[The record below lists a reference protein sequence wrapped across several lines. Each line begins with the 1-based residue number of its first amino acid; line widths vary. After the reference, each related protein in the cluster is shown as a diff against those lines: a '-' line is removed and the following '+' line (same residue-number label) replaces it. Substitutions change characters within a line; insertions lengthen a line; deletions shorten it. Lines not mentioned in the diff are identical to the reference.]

1 MSVTNVTCKIG
12 DKEIKFETGK
22 LALQAPGAV
31 VVTSGDTN
39 VLVTTVANE
48 TVREGIDFFPL
59 TVDVE
64 ERMYSA
70 GKIPGGFFRREGR
83 QTEKA
88 ILACR
93 LIDRPLRP
101 SFKEGFR
108 CETQIIATVLSV
120 DNENEYDVLALNAAS
135 LGLQL
140 AGVPLDS
147 PIGAVRMSLINDN
160 WVPQASNTE
169 LEDSVFD
176 MVIAGNLNEK
186 GEVDIVMVEAGASD
200 NAFEKIDAGSKAPSE
215 ELVADGI
222 DSSKQFISELIAA
235 QAELVSKNDVPVTD
249 WPLVEDFSK
258 ELKSDIED
266 SYKSEVENITSITD
280 RKERSNK
287 QSELE
292 EQVVEKY
299 INEEED
305 NTKAIK
311 LAFKSLVKNVVR
323 DRVISGGE
331 RLDGRS
337 PTDIREISAEIGLL
351 PTVHGSSLF
360 LRGETQVL
368 NVTTLG
374 MGRLEQML
382 DTIDTVTSKRYM
394 HHYNF
399 PPYST
404 GEAYMMRGPKR
415 REIGHGAL
423 AEKALVPV
431 IPTKI
436 DFPYTIR
443 VVSEAISSNGSTSQ
457 ASVCASSLSLMA
469 AGVPIR
475 EHVAGIAMGLIS
487 KDENYVTLTDILGA
501 EDALG
506 DMDFK
511 VAGTRNVITALQLDM
526 KIEGLPSDVLRKAL
540 NQAMDARH
548 HILDIMEDT
557 ISTPAESLSGN
568 APRLE
573 TVELPKDKIGE
584 VIGPK
589 GKNIRKIEEETG
601 VSVEIDDDGILTL
614 GSTEEDSLAAA
625 KEMVMLI
632 IDPPE
637 VEVDT
642 DYDGEVVSVATYG
655 AFINILPGRDGL
667 LHISK
672 FHSEK
677 RVKNP
682 ENVLNIGDKIKVHV
696 DSIENGKVSL
706 SLLEDL
712 DIPEESI
719 DTGGGNRG
727 NRDSRPRR
735 NDRSGRGNSGRGN
748 SGRGNS
754 DRGNRSSRQSD
765 DSSKRKRVS
774 FEDEFEKGI

>member
-1 MSVTNVTCKIG
+1 MSIDNVKVSIG
-12 DKEIKFETGK
+12 NAEIGFETGK
-22 LALQAPGAV
+22 LALQAPGSV
-31 VVTSGDTN
+31 VVTSGETT
-39 VLVTTVANE
+39 VLVTTVANK
-48 TVREGIDFFPL
+48 TVRDGIDFFPL

-101 SFKEGFR
+101 SFKDGFR

-120 DNENEYDVLALNAAS
+120 DNENEYDILALNAAS

-140 AGVPLDS
+140 AGVPLES
-147 PIGAVRMSLINDN
+147 AVGAVRMSLINDN
-160 WVPQASNTE
+160 WVVQATNTE
-169 LEDSVFD
+169 LEESVFD
-176 MVIAGNLNEK
+176 MVVAGSLNSK
-186 GEVDIVMVEAGASD
+186 GEIDIVMVEAGATD
-200 NAFEKIDAGSKAPSE
+200 NAFGKIDEGSAAPSE
-215 ELVADGI
+215 NIVADGI
-222 DSSKQFISELIAA
+222 DMSKEFIAKLIEA
-235 QAELVSKNDVPVTD
+235 QKELVAKRDVPEVD
-249 WPLVEDFSK
+249 WPIVEDFTE
-258 ELKSDIED
+258 ELKSQISEAFGSEIE
-266 SYKSEVENITSITD
+266 TAMALTD
-280 RKERSNK
+280 RAERSVK

-292 EQVVEKY
+292 DQAIVKFLDDQD
-299 INEEED
+299 D

-311 LAFKSLVKNVVR
+311 LAFKSIVKNTVR
-323 DRVISGGE
+323 DRVLNGGA
-331 RLDGRS
+331 RLDGRT
-337 PTDIREISAEIGLL
+337 PTDIRNISAEINLL

-374 MGRLEQML
+374 MSRLEQML

-404 GEAYMMRGPKR
+404 GEAYPMRGPKR

-431 IPTKI
+431 VPPKI

-487 KDENYVTLTDILGA
+487 KDDTYVTLTDILGA

-526 KIEGLPSDVLRKAL
+526 KIEGLPADVLRKAL

-557 ISTPAESLSGN
+557 ISEPAESLSGN

-573 TVELPKDKIGE
+573 TIELPKDKIGE

-601 VSVEIDDDGILTL
+601 CSVEIDDDGILTL
-614 GSTEEDSLAAA
+614 GSTEEEAIAAG

-637 VEVDT
+637 AEVGAE
-642 DYDGEVVSVATYG
+642 YEGEVVSVATYG
-655 AFINILPGRDGL
+655 AFVNILPGRDGL
-667 LHISK
+667 LHVSK
-672 FHSEK
+672 FHSSK
-677 RVKNP
+677 RVNNT
-682 ENVLNIGDKIKVHV
+682 EAVVSVGDKIKVKV

-706 SLLEDL
+706 SPVEDL
-712 DIPEESI
+712 EIPEEAE
-719 DTGGGNRG
+719 GGESKNSRDRKPSRSRNSNR
-727 NRDSRPRR
+727 NSRDKKPN
-735 NDRSGRGNSGRGN
+735 NDRK
-748 SGRGNS
+748 
-754 DRGNRSSRQSD
+754 SSN
-765 DSSKRKRVS
+765 RKRVS
-774 FEDEFEKGI
+774 FEDDFEKGL

>member
-12 DKEIKFETGK
+12 EKEIKFETGK

-31 VVTSGDTN
+31 VVTSGETN

-101 SFKEGFR
+101 SFNDGFR

-160 WVPQASNTE
+160 WVVQASNSE
-169 LEDSVFD
+169 MEESVFD
-176 MVIAGNLNEK
+176 MVVAGNLNENND
-186 GEVDIVMVEAGASD
+186 VDIVMVEAGATET
-200 NAFEKIDAGSKAPSE
+200 AFDKIESGSTTPTE
-215 ELVADGI
+215 DIVADGI
-222 DSSKQFISELIAA
+222 DKSKEYISELIKA
-235 QAELVSKNDVPVTD
+235 QAELVSQNEIPDVD
-249 WPLVEDFSK
+249 WPLIEDYTP
-258 ELKSDIED
+258 ELLSELEESFKSDIET
-266 SYKSEVENITSITD
+266 ITSITD
-280 RKERSNK
+280 RKERSTK

-292 EQVVEKY
+292 ESAVEKY
-299 INEEED
+299 LNEDED
-305 NTKAIK
+305 NSKAIK
-311 LAFKSLVKNVVR
+311 LAFKSIVKNVVR
-323 DRVISGGE
+323 DRVISGGA
-331 RLDGRS
+331 RLDGRT
-337 PTDIREISAEIGLL
+337 PTDIRNISAEIDLL

-431 IPTKI
+431 VPQKV

-487 KDENYVTLTDILGA
+487 KDDTYVTLTDILGA

-526 KIEGLPSDVLRKAL
+526 KIEGLPADVLRKAL

-557 ISTPAESLSGN
+557 ISEPAESLSGN

-573 TVELPKDKIGE
+573 TIELPKDKIGE

-589 GKNIRKIEEETG
+589 GKNIKKIEEETG
-601 VSVEIDDDGILTL
+601 CSVEIDDDGILTL
-614 GSTEEDSLAAA
+614 GSTEEDAIAAG

-637 VEVDT
+637 AEVGVE
-642 DYDGEVVSVATYG
+642 YDGEVVSVANYG

-667 LHISK
+667 LHVSK
-672 FHSEK
+672 FHSSK
-677 RVKNP
+677 RVNNT
-682 ENVLNIGDKIKVHV
+682 EAVVSVGDKIRVNV

-706 SLLEDL
+706 SPVEDL
-712 DIPEESI
+712 EIPEEAE
-719 DTGGGNRG
+719 GGQSNNSRDRKPSRSRNGNRNG
-727 NRDSRPRR
+727 KDK
-735 NDRSGRGNSGRGN
+735 
-748 SGRGNS
+748 NS
-754 DRGNRSSRQSD
+754 DNRGKSSN
-765 DSSKRKRVS
+765 RKRVS
-774 FEDEFEKGI
+774 FEDDFEKGL

>member
-64 ERMYSA
+64 ERMYAA

-176 MVIAGNLNEK
+176 MVIAGNLNDK

-235 QAELVSKNDVPVTD
+235 QAELVSKNEVPVID

-305 NTKAIK
+305 NTKEIK

-323 DRVISGGE
+323 DRVISGGA
-331 RLDGRS
+331 RLDGRT

-351 PTVHGSSLF
+351 PTVHGSSMF

-431 IPTKI
+431 IPNKI

-540 NQAMDARH
+540 TQAMDARH

-557 ISTPAESLSGN
+557 ISEPAESLSGN

-727 NRDSRPRR
+727 NRDSRPKR
-735 NDRSGRGNSGRGN
+735 NDRSGRGNSGK
-748 SGRGNS
+748 
-754 DRGNRSSRQSD
+754 GNRSSRQSN

>member
-1 MSVTNVTCKIG
+1 MSIDNVKVNIG
-12 DKEIKFETGK
+12 NAEIGFETGK
-22 LALQAPGAV
+22 LALQAPGSV
-31 VVTSGDTN
+31 VVTSGDTT
-39 VLVTTVANE
+39 VLVTTVANKS
-48 TVREGIDFFPL
+48 VRDGIDFFPL

-101 SFKEGFR
+101 SFKDGFR

-120 DNENEYDVLALNAAS
+120 DNENEYDILALNAAS

-140 AGVPLDS
+140 AGVPLES
-147 PIGAVRMSLINDN
+147 AVGAVRMSLINDN
-160 WVPQASNTE
+160 WVVQATNTE
-169 LEDSVFD
+169 LEESVFD
-176 MVIAGNLNEK
+176 MVVAGSLNPK
-186 GEVDIVMVEAGASD
+186 GEIDIVMVEAGATD
-200 NAFEKIDAGSKAPSE
+200 NAFNKIDEGSAAPSE
-215 ELVADGI
+215 NIVADGI
-222 DSSKQFISELIAA
+222 DMSKEFISKLIEA
-235 QAELVSKNDVPVTD
+235 QKELVAKRDVPEVD
-249 WPLVEDFSK
+249 WPIIEDYSE
-258 ELKSDIED
+258 ELKSQISEVFGSDIE
-266 SYKSEVENITSITD
+266 TAMAITD
-280 RKERSNK
+280 RSERSEK
-287 QSELE
+287 QSALE
-292 EQVVEKY
+292 EQAVEKFLD
-299 INEEED
+299 EEDD

-311 LAFKSLVKNVVR
+311 LAFKSIVKNTVR
-323 DRVISGGE
+323 DRVLSGGA
-331 RLDGRS
+331 RLDGRT
-337 PTDIREISAEIGLL
+337 PTDIRNISAEINLL

-374 MGRLEQML
+374 MSRLEQML

-404 GEAYMMRGPKR
+404 GEAYPMRGPKR

-431 IPTKI
+431 IPPKV

-487 KDENYVTLTDILGA
+487 KDDTYVTLTDILGA

-526 KIEGLPSDVLRKAL
+526 KIEGLPADVLRKAL

-557 ISTPAESLSGN
+557 IAEPAESLSGN

-573 TVELPKDKIGE
+573 TIELPKDKIGE

-589 GKNIRKIEEETG
+589 GKNIKKIEEETG
-601 VSVEIDDDGILTL
+601 CSVEIDDDGILTL
-614 GSTEEDSLAAA
+614 GSTEEEAIAAG

-637 VEVDT
+637 AEVGAE
-642 DYDGEVVSVATYG
+642 YDGEVVSVATYG

-667 LHISK
+667 LHVSR
-672 FHSEK
+672 FHSSK
-677 RVKNP
+677 RVNNT
-682 ENVLNIGDKIKVHV
+682 EAVVSVGDKIKVTV

-706 SLLEDL
+706 SPVEDL
-712 DIPEESI
+712 EIPEEAE
-719 DTGGGNRG
+719 GGDSKISRDRKPSRSRNGNRNG
-727 NRDSRPRR
+727 RDKK
-735 NDRSGRGNSGRGN
+735 
-748 SGRGNS
+748 S
-754 DRGNRSSRQSD
+754 DNGGKSSN
-765 DSSKRKRVS
+765 RKRVS
-774 FEDEFEKGI
+774 FEDEFEKGL

>member
-48 TVREGIDFFPL
+48 SVREGIDFFPL

-64 ERMYSA
+64 ERMYAA

-101 SFKEGFR
+101 SFNDGFR

-160 WVPQASNTE
+160 WVAQATNTE
-169 LEDSVFD
+169 MEDSVFE

-186 GEVDIVMVEAGASD
+186 GDVDIVMVEAGASN
-200 NAFEKIDAGSKAPSE
+200 NAFEKIDAGSKPPSE
-215 ELVADGI
+215 DLVADGI
-222 DSSKQFISELIAA
+222 DASKEYISELIKA
-235 QAELVSKNDVPVTD
+235 QADLVSQNDVPSID
-249 WPLVEDFSK
+249 WPVVEDFSQ
-258 ELKSDIED
+258 ELKSDIEE
-266 SYKSEVENITSITD
+266 SFKSKVETITSIID

-292 EQVVEKY
+292 EKVIDKY
-299 INEEED
+299 LNDEED
-305 NTKAIK
+305 NSKAIK
-311 LAFKSLVKNVVR
+311 LAFKSLVKSVVR
-323 DRVISGGE
+323 DRVISGGD

-337 PTDIREISAEIGLL
+337 PTDIRNISAEIGLL

-431 IPTKI
+431 IPSKI

-557 ISTPAESLSGN
+557 ISSPAETLSGN

-706 SLLEDL
+706 SLLENL
-712 DIPEESI
+712 EIPEESI

-748 SGRGNS
+748 S
-754 DRGNRSSRQSD
+754 DRGNRNSRSNSE
-765 DSSKRKRVS
+765 SSKRKRVS

>member
-1 MSVTNVTCKIG
+1 MTVNNVKVTIG
-12 DKEIKFETGK
+12 NSEITFETGK
-22 LALQAPGAV
+22 LALQAPGSV
-31 VVTSGDTN
+31 VVTSGETN
-39 VLVTTVANE
+39 VLVTSVANKS
-48 TVREGIDFFPL
+48 VREGIDFFPL

-64 ERMYSA
+64 ERMYAA

-88 ILACR
+88 ILASR

-101 SFKEGFR
+101 SFKDGFR

-120 DNENEYDVLALNAAS
+120 DNENEYDILALNAAS

-140 AGVPLDS
+140 AGVPLES
-147 PIGAVRMSLINDN
+147 PVGAVRMSLINDE
-160 WVPQASNTE
+160 WVAQATNTE
-169 LEDSVFD
+169 LEESIFD
-176 MVIAGNLNEK
+176 MVVAGSLNSSDEI
-186 GEVDIVMVEAGASD
+186 DIVMVEAGATENS
-200 NAFEKIDAGSKAPSE
+200 FSKIDEGSLAPSE
-215 ELVADGI
+215 NVVADGI
-222 DSSKQFISELIAA
+222 DLSKDYIMQLIKA
-235 QAELVSKNDVPVTD
+235 QKELVSQREVPQIE
-249 WPLVEDFSK
+249 WPLVEDYPQ
-258 ELKSDIED
+258 ELLDSITQEFQTSVED
-266 SYKSEVENITSITD
+266 VVAITD
-280 RKERSNK
+280 RSDRSEAQK
-287 QSELE
+287 SLE
-292 EQVVEKY
+292 AEVVEKFLDS
-299 INEEED
+299 EED
-305 NTKAIK
+305 NTSAIK
-311 LAFKSLVKNVVR
+311 SAFKSLVKSTVR
-323 DRVISGGE
+323 GRVISGGP
-331 RLDGRS
+331 RLDGRT
-337 PTDIREISAEIGLL
+337 PTDIRNITAEINLL
-351 PTVHGSSLF
+351 PKVHGSAMF

-374 MGRLEQML
+374 MSRLEQML

-404 GEAYMMRGPKR
+404 GEAYPMRGPKR

-431 IPTKI
+431 VPPKV

-443 VVSEAISSNGSTSQ
+443 LVSEAISSNGSTSQ

-487 KDENYVTLTDILGA
+487 KDGEYVTLTDILGA

-557 ISTPAESLSGN
+557 ISEPAESLSGN

-573 TVELPKDKIGE
+573 TIELPKDKIGE

-589 GKNIRKIEEETG
+589 GKNIKKIEEETG
-601 VSVEIDDDGILTL
+601 CTVEIDDDGILTL
-614 GSTEEDSLAAA
+614 GSTEEDSIAVA

-637 VEVDT
+637 AKV
-642 DYDGEVVSVATYG
+642 GEEYEGEIVSVASYG
-655 AFINILPGRDGL
+655 AFVNILPGRDGL
-667 LHISK
+667 LHVSK
-672 FHSEK
+672 FHSSK
-677 RVKNP
+677 RVGDVEK
-682 ENVLNIGDKIKVHV
+682 VVSVGDKLVVKV
-696 DSIENGKVSL
+696 DSIEKGKVSL
-706 SLLEDL
+706 SPKEDL
-712 DIPEESI
+712 EIPEDAVS
-719 DTGGGNRG
+719 DGKS
-727 NRDSRPRR
+727 DSK
-735 NDRSGRGNSGRGN
+735 RGNS
-748 SGRGNS
+748 SS
-754 DRGNRSSRQSD
+754 DRGRNNRRNGSKPSGNGKQ
-765 DSSKRKRVS
+765 KRKRVS
-774 FEDEFEKGI
+774 FEDEFEKGL

>member
-1 MSVTNVTCKIG
+1 MTVNNVKVTIG
-12 DKEIKFETGK
+12 NSEITFETGK
-22 LALQAPGAV
+22 LALQAPGSV
-31 VVTSGDTN
+31 VVTSGETN
-39 VLVTTVANE
+39 VLVTSVANKS
-48 TVREGIDFFPL
+48 VRDGIDFFPL

-64 ERMYSA
+64 ERMYAA

-88 ILACR
+88 ILASR

-101 SFKEGFR
+101 SFKDGFR

-120 DNENEYDVLALNAAS
+120 DNENEYDILALNAAS

-140 AGVPLDS
+140 AGVPLES
-147 PIGAVRMSLINDN
+147 PVGAVRMSLINDE
-160 WVPQASNTE
+160 WVAQATNTE
-169 LEDSVFD
+169 LEESVFD
-176 MVIAGNLNEK
+176 MVVAGSLNSSDQI
-186 GEVDIVMVEAGASD
+186 DIVMVEAGANENS
-200 NAFEKIDAGSKAPSE
+200 FSKIDEGSLAPSE
-215 ELVADGI
+215 NVVADGI
-222 DSSKQFISELIAA
+222 DLSKDYIMQLIKA
-235 QAELVSKNDVPVTD
+235 QKELVSQREVPQIE
-249 WPLVEDFSK
+249 WPFVEDYPQ
-258 ELKSDIED
+258 ELLDSITQEFQTSVED
-266 SYKSEVENITSITD
+266 VVAITD
-280 RKERSNK
+280 RSDRSEAQK
-287 QSELE
+287 SLE
-292 EQVVEKY
+292 AEVVEKFLDS
-299 INEEED
+299 EED
-305 NTKAIK
+305 NTSAIK
-311 LAFKSLVKNVVR
+311 SAFKSLVKSTVR
-323 DRVISGGE
+323 GRVISGGP
-331 RLDGRS
+331 RLDGRT
-337 PTDIREISAEIGLL
+337 PTDIRNITAEINLL
-351 PTVHGSSLF
+351 PKVHGSAMF

-374 MGRLEQML
+374 MSRLEQML

-404 GEAYMMRGPKR
+404 GEAYPMRGPKR

-431 IPTKI
+431 VPPKV

-443 VVSEAISSNGSTSQ
+443 LVSEAISSNGSTSQ

-487 KDENYVTLTDILGA
+487 KDGEYVTLTDILGA

-557 ISTPAESLSGN
+557 ISEPAESLSGN

-573 TVELPKDKIGE
+573 TIELPKDKIGE

-589 GKNIRKIEEETG
+589 GKNIKKIEEETG
-601 VSVEIDDDGILTL
+601 CTVEIDDDGILTL
-614 GSTEEDSLAAA
+614 GSTEEDSIAVA

-637 VEVDT
+637 AEV
-642 DYDGEVVSVATYG
+642 GEEYEGEIVSVASYG
-655 AFINILPGRDGL
+655 AFVNILPGRDGL
-667 LHISK
+667 LHVSK
-672 FHSEK
+672 FHSSK
-677 RVKNP
+677 RVGDVEK
-682 ENVLNIGDKIKVHV
+682 VVSVGDKLVVKV
-696 DSIENGKVSL
+696 DSIEKGKVSL
-706 SLLEDL
+706 SPKEDL
-712 DIPEESI
+712 EIPDDAVS
-719 DTGGGNRG
+719 DGKSDSKRG
-727 NRDSRPRR
+727 KPSNDRGRNNRR
-735 NDRSGRGNSGRGN
+735 NGSKPSGNGN
-748 SGRGNS
+748 
-754 DRGNRSSRQSD
+754 Q
-765 DSSKRKRVS
+765 KRKRVS
-774 FEDEFEKGI
+774 FEDEFEKGL

>member
-1 MSVTNVTCKIG
+1 MSIDNVKVDIG
-12 DKEIKFETGK
+12 KAEIGFETGK
-22 LALQAPGAV
+22 LALQAPGSV
-31 VVTSGDTN
+31 VVTSGDTT
-39 VLVTTVANE
+39 VLVTTVANKS
-48 TVREGIDFFPL
+48 VRDGIDFFPL

-101 SFKEGFR
+101 SFKDGFR

-120 DNENEYDVLALNAAS
+120 DNENEYDILALNAAS

-140 AGVPLDS
+140 AGVPLES
-147 PIGAVRMSLINDN
+147 AVGAVRMSLINDN
-160 WVPQASNTE
+160 WVVQATNSE

-176 MVIAGNLNEK
+176 MVVAGSLNPK
-186 GEVDIVMVEAGASD
+186 GEIDIVMVEAGATD
-200 NAFEKIDAGSKAPSE
+200 NAFAKIDEGSAAPSE
-215 ELVADGI
+215 NIVADGI
-222 DSSKQFISELIAA
+222 DMSKEFISKLIEA
-235 QAELVSKNDVPVTD
+235 QKELVAMRDVPEID
-249 WPLVEDFSK
+249 WPIIEDYSE
-258 ELKSDIED
+258 ELKSQISEAFGSDIEAAMA
-266 SYKSEVENITSITD
+266 ITD
-280 RKERSNK
+280 RAERSEK
-287 QSELE
+287 QSELQ
-292 EQVVEKY
+292 EQAVEKFLD
-299 INEEED
+299 EEDD

-311 LAFKSLVKNVVR
+311 LAFKSIVKNTVR
-323 DRVISGGE
+323 DRVLSGGA
-331 RLDGRS
+331 RLDGRT
-337 PTDIREISAEIGLL
+337 PTDIRNISAEINLL

-374 MGRLEQML
+374 MSRLEQML

-404 GEAYMMRGPKR
+404 GEAYPMRGPKR

-431 IPTKI
+431 VPPKV

-487 KDENYVTLTDILGA
+487 KDDTYVTLTDILGA

-526 KIEGLPSDVLRKAL
+526 KIEGLPADVLRKAL

-557 ISTPAESLSGN
+557 ISEPAESLSGN

-573 TVELPKDKIGE
+573 TIELPKDKIGE

-589 GKNIRKIEEETG
+589 GKNIKKIEEETG
-601 VSVEIDDDGILTL
+601 CSVEIDDDGILTL
-614 GSTEEDSLAAA
+614 GSTEEEAIAAG
-625 KEMVMLI
+625 KEMVMMI

-637 VEVDT
+637 AEVGAE
-642 DYDGEVVSVATYG
+642 YDGEIVSVATYG
-655 AFINILPGRDGL
+655 AFVNILPGRDGL
-667 LHISK
+667 LHVSK
-672 FHSEK
+672 FHSSK
-677 RVKNP
+677 RVNNT
-682 ENVLNIGDKIKVHV
+682 EAVVSVGDKVKVKV

-706 SLLEDL
+706 SPVEDL
-712 DIPEESI
+712 EVPDDAVGDGNNKSNDRRPPRNKSNNRN
-719 DTGGGNRG
+719 NRG
-727 NRDSRPRR
+727 ERKPKN
-735 NDRSGRGNSGRGN
+735 GGK
-748 SGRGNS
+748 
-754 DRGNRSSRQSD
+754 SSN
-765 DSSKRKRVS
+765 RKRVS
-774 FEDEFEKGI
+774 FEDEFEKGL

>member
-1 MSVTNVTCKIG
+1 MSIDNVKVDIG
-12 DKEIKFETGK
+12 KAEIGFETGK
-22 LALQAPGAV
+22 LALQAPGSV
-31 VVTSGDTN
+31 VVTSGDTT
-39 VLVTTVANE
+39 VLVTTVANKS
-48 TVREGIDFFPL
+48 VRDGIDFFPL

-101 SFKEGFR
+101 SFKDGFR

-120 DNENEYDVLALNAAS
+120 DNENEYDILALNAAS

-140 AGVPLDS
+140 AGVPLES
-147 PIGAVRMSLINDN
+147 AVGAVRMSLINDN
-160 WVPQASNTE
+160 WVVQATNSE

-176 MVIAGNLNEK
+176 MVVAGSLNPK
-186 GEVDIVMVEAGASD
+186 GEIDIVMVEAGATD
-200 NAFEKIDAGSKAPSE
+200 NAFAKIDEGSAAPSE
-215 ELVADGI
+215 NIVADGI
-222 DSSKQFISELIAA
+222 DMSKEFISKLIEA
-235 QAELVSKNDVPVTD
+235 QKELVAKRDVPEID
-249 WPLVEDFSK
+249 WPIIEDYSE
-258 ELKSDIED
+258 ELKSQISEAFGSDIE
-266 SYKSEVENITSITD
+266 SAMAITD
-280 RKERSNK
+280 RAERSEK
-287 QSELE
+287 QNELQ
-292 EQVVEKY
+292 EQAVEKFLD
-299 INEEED
+299 EEDD

-311 LAFKSLVKNVVR
+311 LAFKSIVKNTVR
-323 DRVISGGE
+323 DRVLSGGA
-331 RLDGRS
+331 RLDGRT
-337 PTDIREISAEIGLL
+337 PTDIRNISAEINLL

-374 MGRLEQML
+374 MSRLEQML

-404 GEAYMMRGPKR
+404 GEAYPMRGPKR

-431 IPTKI
+431 VPPKV

-487 KDENYVTLTDILGA
+487 KDDTYVTLTDILGA

-526 KIEGLPSDVLRKAL
+526 KIEGLPADVLRKAL

-557 ISTPAESLSGN
+557 IAEPAESLSGN

-573 TVELPKDKIGE
+573 TIELPKDKIGE

-589 GKNIRKIEEETG
+589 GKNIKKIEEETG
-601 VSVEIDDDGILTL
+601 CSVEIDDDGILTL
-614 GSTEEDSLAAA
+614 GSTEEEAIAAG
-625 KEMVMLI
+625 KEMVMMI

-637 VEVDT
+637 AEVGAE
-642 DYDGEVVSVATYG
+642 YDGEIVSVATYG
-655 AFINILPGRDGL
+655 AFVNILPGRDGL
-667 LHISK
+667 LHVSK
-672 FHSEK
+672 FHSSK
-677 RVKNP
+677 RVNNT
-682 ENVLNIGDKIKVHV
+682 EAVVSVGDKVKVKV

-706 SLLEDL
+706 SPVEDL
-712 DIPEESI
+712 EVPDDAVGDGNNKSNDRRPPRNKSNNRN
-719 DTGGGNRG
+719 NRG
-727 NRDSRPRR
+727 ERKPKN
-735 NDRSGRGNSGRGN
+735 GGK
-748 SGRGNS
+748 
-754 DRGNRSSRQSD
+754 SSN
-765 DSSKRKRVS
+765 RKRVS
-774 FEDEFEKGI
+774 FEDEFEKGL

>member
-1 MSVTNVTCKIG
+1 MPINNIKIAIG
-12 DKEIKFETGK
+12 NSEISFETGK

-31 VVTSGDTN
+31 VVNSGDTN
-39 VLVTTVANE
+39 ILVTAVAN
-48 TVREGIDFFPL
+48 TSVREGIDFFPL

-64 ERMYSA
+64 ERMYAA

-88 ILACR
+88 ILASR

-101 SFKEGFR
+101 SFKDGFR
-108 CETQIIATVLSV
+108 CETQIIVTVLSV
-120 DNENEYDVLALNAAS
+120 DNENEYDILALNAAS

-140 AGVPLDS
+140 AGVPLES
-147 PIGAVRMSLINDN
+147 PVGAVRMSLIDGS
-160 WVPQASNTE
+160 WVVQAKNSE
-169 LEDSVFD
+169 LVNSVFD
-176 MVIAGNLNEK
+176 MVVAGKLNSNDEI
-186 GEVDIVMVEAGASD
+186 DIVMVEAGASEQ
-200 NAFEKIDAGSKAPSE
+200 AFSLIDEGKQAPTE
-215 ELVADGI
+215 DVVADGI
-222 DSSKQFISELIAA
+222 DQSKAFILQLINTQKELVAQREVPVIDWPIVQDYSEELRNEISSKHQSLIDEVTAVSDRKDRSSKQSQLETK
-235 QAELVSKNDVPVTD
+235 V
-249 WPLVEDFSK
+249 
-258 ELKSDIED
+258 
-266 SYKSEVENITSITD
+266 
-280 RKERSNK
+280 
-287 QSELE
+287 LE
-292 EQVVEKY
+292 EFLNENKDNEKSVQ
-299 INEEED
+299 
-305 NTKAIK
+305 
-311 LAFKSLVKNVVR
+311 LAFKSLIKESVR
-323 DRVISGGE
+323 NRVISGGP
-331 RLDGRS
+331 RLDGRT
-337 PTDIREISAEIGLL
+337 PTDIREISAEINLL
-351 PTVHGSSLF
+351 PMVHGSSLF

-374 MGRLEQML
+374 MSRLEQML

-404 GEAYMMRGPKR
+404 GEAYPMRGPKR

-431 IPTKI
+431 IPPKSE
-436 DFPYTIR
+436 FPYTIR

-487 KDENYVTLTDILGA
+487 KDNNFVTLTDILGS

-557 ISTPAESLSGN
+557 ISEPAESLSGN
-568 APRLE
+568 APRLISI
-573 TVELPKDKIGE
+573 ELPKDKIGE

-601 VSVEIDDDGILTL
+601 CSVEIDDDGLLTL
-614 GSTEEDSLAAA
+614 GSTEEESLIKG
-625 KEMVMLI
+625 KEMIMLI

-637 VEVDT
+637 PEIGKE
-642 DYDGEVVSVATYG
+642 YDGEIVSVATYG

-667 LHISK
+667 LHVSK
-672 FHSEK
+672 FHSSK
-677 RVKNP
+677 RVNNT
-682 ENVLNIGDKIKVHV
+682 EAVVSVGDKIKVKV
-696 DSIENGKVSL
+696 DSVENGKVSL
-706 SLLEDL
+706 SPIEDL
-712 DIPEESI
+712 EIPESAGS
-719 DTGGGNRG
+719 DKKGNDNNKR
-727 NRDSRPRR
+727 SSS
-735 NDRSGRGNSGRGN
+735 SGRNFVKK
-748 SGRGNS
+748 
-754 DRGNRSSRQSD
+754 SD
-765 DSSKRKRVS
+765 DRKKPNDDKSKSNRKRVS
-774 FEDEFEKGI
+774 FEDDFEKGL

>member
-1 MSVTNVTCKIG
+1 MSIDSVKVNIG
-12 DKEIKFETGK
+12 NAEIGFETGK
-22 LALQAPGAV
+22 LALQAPGSV
-31 VVTSGDTN
+31 VVTSGDTT
-39 VLVTTVANE
+39 VLVTTVANKS
-48 TVREGIDFFPL
+48 VRDGIDFFPL

-101 SFKEGFR
+101 SFKDGFR

-120 DNENEYDVLALNAAS
+120 DNENEYDILALNAAS

-140 AGVPLDS
+140 AGVPLES
-147 PIGAVRMSLINDN
+147 AVGAVRMSLINDN
-160 WVPQASNTE
+160 WVVQATNTE
-169 LEDSVFD
+169 LEESVFD
-176 MVIAGNLNEK
+176 MVVAGSLNPK
-186 GEVDIVMVEAGASD
+186 GEIDIVMVEAGATD
-200 NAFEKIDAGSKAPSE
+200 NAFNKIDEGSAAPSE
-215 ELVADGI
+215 NIVADGI
-222 DSSKQFISELIAA
+222 DMSKEFIAKLIEA
-235 QAELVSKNDVPVTD
+235 QKELVAKRDVPEID
-249 WPLVEDFSK
+249 WPIVEDYSE
-258 ELKSDIED
+258 ELKSQISEAFGSDIEAAM
-266 SYKSEVENITSITD
+266 VITD
-280 RKERSNK
+280 RAERSEK
-287 QSELE
+287 QSELQE
-292 EQVVEKY
+292 LAVEKFLD
-299 INEEED
+299 EEDD

-311 LAFKSLVKNVVR
+311 LAFKSIVKNTVR
-323 DRVISGGE
+323 DRVLSGGA
-331 RLDGRS
+331 RLDGRT
-337 PTDIREISAEIGLL
+337 PTDIRNISAEINLL

-374 MGRLEQML
+374 MSRLEQML

-404 GEAYMMRGPKR
+404 GEAYPMRGPKR

-431 IPTKI
+431 IPPKV

-487 KDENYVTLTDILGA
+487 KDDTYVTLTDILGA

-526 KIEGLPSDVLRKAL
+526 KIEGLPADVLRKAL

-557 ISTPAESLSGN
+557 IAEPAESLSGN

-573 TVELPKDKIGE
+573 TIELPKDKIGE

-589 GKNIRKIEEETG
+589 GKNIKKIEEETG
-601 VSVEIDDDGILTL
+601 CSVEIDDDGILTL
-614 GSTEEDSLAAA
+614 GSTEEEAIAAG

-637 VEVDT
+637 AEVGAE
-642 DYDGEVVSVATYG
+642 YDGEVVSVATYG
-655 AFINILPGRDGL
+655 AFVNILPGRDGL
-667 LHISK
+667 LHVSK
-672 FHSEK
+672 FHSTK
-677 RVKNP
+677 RVNNT
-682 ENVLNIGDKIKVHV
+682 ESVVTVGDKIKVKV

-706 SLLEDL
+706 SPVEDL
-712 DIPEESI
+712 DVPDDAVSEGNNKSN
-719 DTGGGNRG
+719 DRRPPRNRSNNRNNRG
-727 NRDSRPRR
+727 ER
-735 NDRSGRGNSGRGN
+735 NSKNSGK
-748 SGRGNS
+748 
-754 DRGNRSSRQSD
+754 SSN
-765 DSSKRKRVS
+765 RKRVS
-774 FEDEFEKGI
+774 FEDDFEKGL

>member
-1 MSVTNVTCKIG
+1 MSIDNVKVDIG
-12 DKEIKFETGK
+12 KAEIGFETGK
-22 LALQAPGAV
+22 LALQAPGSV
-31 VVTSGDTN
+31 VVTSGDTT
-39 VLVTTVANE
+39 VLVTTVANKS
-48 TVREGIDFFPL
+48 VRDGIDFFPL

-101 SFKEGFR
+101 SFKDGFR

-120 DNENEYDVLALNAAS
+120 DNENEYDILALNAAS

-140 AGVPLDS
+140 AGVPLES
-147 PIGAVRMSLINDN
+147 AVGAVRMSLINDN
-160 WVPQASNTE
+160 WVVQATNSE

-176 MVIAGNLNEK
+176 MVVAGSLNPK
-186 GEVDIVMVEAGASD
+186 GEIDIVMVEAGATD
-200 NAFEKIDAGSKAPSE
+200 NAFAKIDEGSAAPSE
-215 ELVADGI
+215 NIVADGI
-222 DSSKQFISELIAA
+222 DMSKEFIAKLIEA
-235 QAELVSKNDVPVTD
+235 QKELVAKRDVPEIN
-249 WPLVEDFSK
+249 WPIIEDYSE
-258 ELKSDIED
+258 ELKSQISEAFGSDIE
-266 SYKSEVENITSITD
+266 TAMAITD
-280 RKERSNK
+280 RAERSEK
-287 QSELE
+287 QSELQ
-292 EQVVEKY
+292 EQAVEKFLD
-299 INEEED
+299 EEDD

-311 LAFKSLVKNVVR
+311 LAFKSIIKNTVR
-323 DRVISGGE
+323 DRVLSGGS
-331 RLDGRS
+331 RLDGRT
-337 PTDIREISAEIGLL
+337 PTDIRNISAEINLL

-374 MGRLEQML
+374 MSRLEQML

-404 GEAYMMRGPKR
+404 GEAYPMRGPKR

-431 IPTKI
+431 IPPKV

-487 KDENYVTLTDILGA
+487 KDDTYVTLTDILGA

-557 ISTPAESLSGN
+557 ISEPAESLSGN

-573 TVELPKDKIGE
+573 TIELPKDKIGE

-589 GKNIRKIEEETG
+589 GKNIKKIEEETG
-601 VSVEIDDDGILTL
+601 CSVEIDDDGILTL
-614 GSTEEDSLAAA
+614 GSTEEEAIAAG
-625 KEMVMLI
+625 KEMVMMI

-637 VEVDT
+637 AEVGAS
-642 DYDGEVVSVATYG
+642 YDGEVVSVATYG

-667 LHISK
+667 LHVSR
-672 FHSEK
+672 FHSSK
-677 RVKNP
+677 RVNNT
-682 ENVLNIGDKIKVHV
+682 EAVVSVGDKIKVTV

-706 SLLEDL
+706 SPVEDL
-712 DIPEESI
+712 DIPEEAE
-719 DTGGGNRG
+719 GGDSKNSRDRKPSKSRNGNRNG
-727 NRDSRPRR
+727 RDKKSENR
-735 NDRSGRGNSGRGN
+735 GK
-748 SGRGNS
+748 
-754 DRGNRSSRQSD
+754 SSN
-765 DSSKRKRVS
+765 RKRVS
-774 FEDEFEKGI
+774 FEDEFEKGL

>member
-1 MSVTNVTCKIG
+1 MSIDNVKVDIG
-12 DKEIKFETGK
+12 KAEIGFETGK
-22 LALQAPGAV
+22 LALQAPGSV
-31 VVTSGDTN
+31 VVTSGDTT
-39 VLVTTVANE
+39 VLVTTVANKS
-48 TVREGIDFFPL
+48 VRDGIDFFPL

-101 SFKEGFR
+101 SFKDGFR

-120 DNENEYDVLALNAAS
+120 DNENEYDILALNAAS

-140 AGVPLDS
+140 AGVPLES
-147 PIGAVRMSLINDN
+147 AVGAVRMSLINDN
-160 WVPQASNTE
+160 WVVQATNSE

-176 MVIAGNLNEK
+176 MVVAGSLNPK
-186 GEVDIVMVEAGASD
+186 GEIDIVMVEAGATD
-200 NAFEKIDAGSKAPSE
+200 NAFAKIDEGSAAPSE
-215 ELVADGI
+215 NIVADGI
-222 DSSKQFISELIAA
+222 DMSKEYIAKLIEA
-235 QAELVSKNDVPVTD
+235 QKELVAKRDVPEID
-249 WPLVEDFSK
+249 WPIIEDYPE
-258 ELKSDIED
+258 ELKSQISEAFGSDIE
-266 SYKSEVENITSITD
+266 VAMAITD
-280 RKERSNK
+280 RAERSEK
-287 QSELE
+287 QSELQ
-292 EQVVEKY
+292 EQAVEKFLD
-299 INEEED
+299 EEDD

-311 LAFKSLVKNVVR
+311 LAFKSIVKNTVR
-323 DRVISGGE
+323 DRVLSGGA
-331 RLDGRS
+331 RLDGRT
-337 PTDIREISAEIGLL
+337 PTDIRNISAEINLL

-374 MGRLEQML
+374 MSRLEQML

-404 GEAYMMRGPKR
+404 GEAYPMRGPKR

-431 IPTKI
+431 VPPKI

-487 KDENYVTLTDILGA
+487 KDDTYVTLTDILGA

-526 KIEGLPSDVLRKAL
+526 KIEGLPADVLRKAL

-557 ISTPAESLSGN
+557 IAEPAESLSGN

-573 TVELPKDKIGE
+573 TIELPKDKIGE

-589 GKNIRKIEEETG
+589 GKNIKKIEEETG
-601 VSVEIDDDGILTL
+601 CSVEIDDDGILTL
-614 GSTEEDSLAAA
+614 GSTEEEAIAAG
-625 KEMVMLI
+625 KEMVMMI

-637 VEVDT
+637 AEVGAE
-642 DYDGEVVSVATYG
+642 YDGEIVSVATYG
-655 AFINILPGRDGL
+655 AFVNILPGRDGL
-667 LHISK
+667 LHVSK
-672 FHSEK
+672 FHSSK
-677 RVKNP
+677 RVNNT
-682 ENVLNIGDKIKVHV
+682 EAVVSVGDKVKVKV

-706 SLLEDL
+706 SPVEDL
-712 DIPEESI
+712 EVPDDAVGDGNNKSNDRRPPRNKSNNRN
-719 DTGGGNRG
+719 NRG
-727 NRDSRPRR
+727 ERKPKN
-735 NDRSGRGNSGRGN
+735 GGK
-748 SGRGNS
+748 
-754 DRGNRSSRQSD
+754 SSN
-765 DSSKRKRVS
+765 RKRVS
-774 FEDEFEKGI
+774 FEDEFEKGL

>member
-1 MSVTNVTCKIG
+1 MSVTNVTCEIG
-12 DKEIKFETGK
+12 DKTIKFETGK

-31 VVTSGDTN
+31 VATSGDTN
-39 VLVTTVANE
+39 VLVTTVANK
-48 TVREGIDFFPL
+48 TVRDGIDFFPL

-64 ERMYSA
+64 ERMYAA

-101 SFKEGFR
+101 SFADGFR

-120 DNENEYDVLALNAAS
+120 DNENEYDILSLNAAS

-140 AGVPLDS
+140 AGVPLES
-147 PIGAVRMSLINDN
+147 PVGAVRMSLINDN
-160 WVPQASNTE
+160 WVVQATNSE
-169 LEDSVFD
+169 QEESIFD
-176 MVIAGNLNEK
+176 MVVAGKLNANN
-186 GEVDIVMVEAGASD
+186 EVDIVMVEAGATD
-200 NAFEKIDAGSKAPSE
+200 NSFEKIDAGSVAPSE
-215 ELVADGI
+215 NIVADGI
-222 DSSKQFISELIAA
+222 DMSKDFIATLINA
-235 QAELVSKNDVPVTD
+235 QKELVAMNDVPVVE
-249 WPLVEDFSK
+249 WPLVEDYST
-258 ELKSDIED
+258 ELKTSIDTAYQGKVE
-266 SYKSEVENITSITD
+266 EVMAITD
-280 RKERSNK
+280 RSERSEK
-287 QSELE
+287 QSELQDMVLE
-292 EQVVEKY
+292 EFT
-299 INEEED
+299 NEEGN

-311 LAFKSLVKNVVR
+311 LAFKSLVKTVVR
-323 DRVISGGE
+323 DRVIDGGP
-331 RLDGRS
+331 RLDGRT
-337 PTDIREISAEIGLL
+337 PTDIRNISAEINLL
-351 PTVHGSSLF
+351 PMVHGSSLF

-374 MGRLEQML
+374 MSRLEQML

-423 AEKALVPV
+423 AEKAMIPV
-431 IPTKI
+431 IPVKV

-487 KDENYVTLTDILGA
+487 KDDNYVTLTDILGA

-511 VAGTRNVITALQLDM
+511 VAGTRGVITALQLDM

-540 NQAMDARH
+540 TQAMDARH
-548 HILDIMEDT
+548 HILDIMEDA
-557 ISTPAESLSGN
+557 ISEPADKLSGN

-614 GSTEEDSLAAA
+614 GSTEEEGLAAA

-642 DYDGEVVSVATYG
+642 DYDGEVVSIATYG

-677 RVKNP
+677 RVSNP
-682 ENVLNIGDKIKVHV
+682 ENILSAGDKIKVHV
-696 DSIENGKVSL
+696 DSIENGKISL

-712 DIPEESI
+712 EIPEESV
-719 DTGGGNRG
+719 DKGGSRKDSKRPDNR
-727 NRDSRPRR
+727 RR
-735 NDRSGRGNSGRGN
+735 NDRPN
-748 SGRGNS
+748 
-754 DRGNRSSRQSD
+754 NRNRNDKPREEKPSN
-765 DSSKRKRVS
+765 DSPKRKRVS
-774 FEDEFEKGI
+774 FEDDFEKGI

>member
-1 MSVTNVTCKIG
+1 MSVTNVICKIG

-22 LALQAPGAV
+22 LALQAPGSV

-48 TVREGIDFFPL
+48 SVREGIDFFPL

-120 DNENEYDVLALNAAS
+120 DNENEYDVLSLNAAS

-140 AGVPLDS
+140 AGIPLES

-160 WVPQASNTE
+160 WVVQATNTE
-169 LEDSVFD
+169 MEESVFD
-176 MVIAGNLNEK
+176 MVVAGNLNEK

-200 NAFEKIDAGSKAPSE
+200 DAFNKIDDGSKAPTE
-215 ELVADGI
+215 EIVADGI
-222 DSSKQFISELIAA
+222 DSAKEYIAELINK
-235 QAELVSKNDVPVTD
+235 QAELVTKNEVPIVE
-249 WPLVEDFSK
+249 WPSVEDFTQ
-258 ELKSDIED
+258 EFKSQIEE
-266 SYKSEVENITSITD
+266 SVISEVIEITSIVD
-280 RKERSNK
+280 RKERSNR

-292 EQVVEKY
+292 EKVIQKFL
-299 INEEED
+299 NEEED
-305 NTKAIK
+305 NSKAIK
-311 LAFKSLVKNVVR
+311 LALKSIVKNVVR
-323 DRVISGGE
+323 DRVISGGD

-337 PTDIREISAEIGLL
+337 PTDIRDISAEINLL
-351 PTVHGSSLF
+351 PKVHGSSLF

-431 IPTKI
+431 IPTKV

-487 KDENYVTLTDILGA
+487 KDDNYVTLTDILGA

-526 KIEGLPSDVLRKAL
+526 KIEGLPSEVLRKAL

-548 HILDIMEDT
+548 HILDIMEAT
-557 ISTPAESLSGN
+557 ISEPAESLSGN

-601 VSVEIDDDGILTL
+601 VSVEIDDEGILTL
-614 GSTEEDSLAAA
+614 GSTEEESLTAA

-637 VEVDT
+637 VEVGT
-642 DYDGEVVSVATYG
+642 DYEGEVVNIATFG
-655 AFINILPGRDGL
+655 AFINILPGKDGL

-672 FHSEK
+672 FHSSK
-677 RVKNP
+677 RVSNP
-682 ENVLNIGDKIKVHV
+682 EKVLEVGQKLLVHV
-696 DSIENGKVSL
+696 DSVEKGRVSL
-706 SLLEDL
+706 SLKEDL
-712 DIPEESI
+712 DI
-719 DTGGGNRG
+719 
-727 NRDSRPRR
+727 
-735 NDRSGRGNSGRGN
+735 SGDDKSETKKQGK
-748 SGRGNS
+748 
-754 DRGNRSSRQSD
+754 RSSDSKSD
-765 DSSKRKRVS
+765 SPKNRKRVS
-774 FEDEFEKGI
+774 FEEDFEKGL

>member
-1 MSVTNVTCKIG
+1 MSIDNVKVDIG
-12 DKEIKFETGK
+12 KAEIGFETGK
-22 LALQAPGAV
+22 LALQAPGSV
-31 VVTSGDTN
+31 VVTSGDTT
-39 VLVTTVANE
+39 VLVTTVANKS
-48 TVREGIDFFPL
+48 VRDGIDFFPL

-101 SFKEGFR
+101 SFKDGFR

-120 DNENEYDVLALNAAS
+120 DNENEYDILALNAAS

-140 AGVPLDS
+140 AGVPLES
-147 PIGAVRMSLINDN
+147 AVGAVRMSLINDN
-160 WVPQASNTE
+160 WVVQATNSE

-176 MVIAGNLNEK
+176 MVVAGSLNPK
-186 GEVDIVMVEAGASD
+186 GEIDIVMVEAGATD
-200 NAFEKIDAGSKAPSE
+200 NAFAKIDEGSAAPSE
-215 ELVADGI
+215 NIVADGI
-222 DSSKQFISELIAA
+222 DMSKEFISKLIEA
-235 QAELVSKNDVPVTD
+235 QKELVAKRDVPEID
-249 WPLVEDFSK
+249 WPIIEDYSE
-258 ELKSDIED
+258 ELKSQISEAFGSDIE
-266 SYKSEVENITSITD
+266 TAMAITD
-280 RKERSNK
+280 RAERSEK
-287 QSELE
+287 QSELQ
-292 EQVVEKY
+292 EQAVEKFL
-299 INEEED
+299 NEEDD

-311 LAFKSLVKNVVR
+311 LAFKSVVKNTVR
-323 DRVISGGE
+323 DRVLSGGA
-331 RLDGRS
+331 RLDGRT
-337 PTDIREISAEIGLL
+337 PTDIRNISAEINLL

-374 MGRLEQML
+374 MSRLEQML

-404 GEAYMMRGPKR
+404 GEAYPMRGPKR

-431 IPTKI
+431 VPPKV

-487 KDENYVTLTDILGA
+487 KDDTYVTLTDILGA

-526 KIEGLPSDVLRKAL
+526 KIEGLPADVLRKAL

-557 ISTPAESLSGN
+557 IAEPAESLSGN

-573 TVELPKDKIGE
+573 TIELPKDKIGE

-589 GKNIRKIEEETG
+589 GKNIKKIEEETG
-601 VSVEIDDDGILTL
+601 CSVEIDDDGILTL
-614 GSTEEDSLAAA
+614 GSTEEEAIAAG
-625 KEMVMLI
+625 KEMVMMI

-637 VEVDT
+637 AEVGAE
-642 DYDGEVVSVATYG
+642 YDGEIVSVATYG
-655 AFINILPGRDGL
+655 AFVNILPGRDGL
-667 LHISK
+667 LHVSK
-672 FHSEK
+672 FHSSK
-677 RVKNP
+677 RVNNT
-682 ENVLNIGDKIKVHV
+682 EAVVSVGDKVKVKV

-706 SLLEDL
+706 SPVEDL
-712 DIPEESI
+712 EVPDDAVGDGNNKSNDRRPPRNKSNNRN
-719 DTGGGNRG
+719 NRG
-727 NRDSRPRR
+727 ERKPKN
-735 NDRSGRGNSGRGN
+735 GGK
-748 SGRGNS
+748 
-754 DRGNRSSRQSD
+754 SSN
-765 DSSKRKRVS
+765 RKRVS
-774 FEDEFEKGI
+774 FEDEFEKGL

>member
-1 MSVTNVTCKIG
+1 MSIDNVKVDIG
-12 DKEIKFETGK
+12 KAEIGFETGK
-22 LALQAPGAV
+22 LALQAPGSV
-31 VVTSGDTN
+31 VVTSGDTT
-39 VLVTTVANE
+39 VLVTTVANKS
-48 TVREGIDFFPL
+48 VRDGIDFFPL

-101 SFKEGFR
+101 SFKDGFR

-120 DNENEYDVLALNAAS
+120 DNENEYDILALNAAS

-140 AGVPLDS
+140 AGVPLES
-147 PIGAVRMSLINDN
+147 AVGAVRMSLINDN
-160 WVPQASNTE
+160 WVVQATNSE

-176 MVIAGNLNEK
+176 MVVAGSLNPK
-186 GEVDIVMVEAGASD
+186 GEIDIVMVEAGATD
-200 NAFEKIDAGSKAPSE
+200 NAFAKIDEGSAAPSE
-215 ELVADGI
+215 NIVADGI
-222 DSSKQFISELIAA
+222 DMSKEFISKLIEA
-235 QAELVSKNDVPVTD
+235 QKELVAKRDVPEID
-249 WPLVEDFSK
+249 WPIIEDYSE
-258 ELKSDIED
+258 ELKSQISEAFGSDIE
-266 SYKSEVENITSITD
+266 TAMAITD
-280 RKERSNK
+280 RAERSEK
-287 QSELE
+287 QSELQ
-292 EQVVEKY
+292 EQAVEKFL
-299 INEEED
+299 NEEDD

-311 LAFKSLVKNVVR
+311 LAFKSIVKNTVR
-323 DRVISGGE
+323 DRVLSGGA
-331 RLDGRS
+331 RLDGRT
-337 PTDIREISAEIGLL
+337 PTDIRNISAEINLL

-374 MGRLEQML
+374 MSRLEQML

-404 GEAYMMRGPKR
+404 GEAYPMRGPKR

-431 IPTKI
+431 VPPKV

-487 KDENYVTLTDILGA
+487 KDDTYVTLTDILGA

-526 KIEGLPSDVLRKAL
+526 KIEGLPADVLRKAL

-557 ISTPAESLSGN
+557 IAEPAESLSGN

-573 TVELPKDKIGE
+573 TIELPKDKIGE

-589 GKNIRKIEEETG
+589 GKNIKKIEEETG
-601 VSVEIDDDGILTL
+601 CSVEIDDDGILTL
-614 GSTEEDSLAAA
+614 GSTEEEAIAAG
-625 KEMVMLI
+625 KEMVMMI

-637 VEVDT
+637 AEVGAE
-642 DYDGEVVSVATYG
+642 YDGEIVSVATYG
-655 AFINILPGRDGL
+655 AFVNILPGRDGL
-667 LHISK
+667 LHVSK
-672 FHSEK
+672 FHSSK
-677 RVKNP
+677 RVNNT
-682 ENVLNIGDKIKVHV
+682 EAVVSVGDKVKVKV

-706 SLLEDL
+706 SPVEDL
-712 DIPEESI
+712 EVPDDAVGDGNNKSNDRRPPRNKSNNRN
-719 DTGGGNRG
+719 NRG
-727 NRDSRPRR
+727 ERKPKN
-735 NDRSGRGNSGRGN
+735 GGK
-748 SGRGNS
+748 
-754 DRGNRSSRQSD
+754 SSN
-765 DSSKRKRVS
+765 RKRVS
-774 FEDEFEKGI
+774 FEDEFEKGL

>member
-1 MSVTNVTCKIG
+1 MSIDNVKVDIG
-12 DKEIKFETGK
+12 KAEIGFETGK
-22 LALQAPGAV
+22 LALQAPGSV
-31 VVTSGDTN
+31 VVTSGDTT
-39 VLVTTVANE
+39 VLVTTVANKS
-48 TVREGIDFFPL
+48 VRDGIDFFPL

-120 DNENEYDVLALNAAS
+120 DNENEYDILALNAAS

-140 AGVPLDS
+140 AGVPLES
-147 PIGAVRMSLINDN
+147 AVGAVRMSLINDN
-160 WVPQASNTE
+160 WVVQATNSE

-176 MVIAGNLNEK
+176 MVVAGSINPK
-186 GEVDIVMVEAGASD
+186 GEIDIVMVEAGATD
-200 NAFEKIDAGSKAPSE
+200 NAFAKIDEGSAAPSE
-215 ELVADGI
+215 NIVADGI
-222 DSSKQFISELIAA
+222 DMSKEFIAKLIEAQKELLA
-235 QAELVSKNDVPVTD
+235 KRDVPEID
-249 WPLVEDFSK
+249 WPIIEDYSE
-258 ELKSDIED
+258 ELKSQISETFGSDIEAAMA
-266 SYKSEVENITSITD
+266 ITD
-280 RKERSNK
+280 RAERSEK
-287 QSELE
+287 QSELQ
-292 EQVVEKY
+292 EQAVEKFLD
-299 INEEED
+299 EEDD

-311 LAFKSLVKNVVR
+311 LAFKSIIKNTVR
-323 DRVISGGE
+323 DRVLSGGA
-331 RLDGRS
+331 RLDGRT
-337 PTDIREISAEIGLL
+337 PTDIRNISAEINLL

-374 MGRLEQML
+374 MSRLEQML

-404 GEAYMMRGPKR
+404 GEAYPMRGPKR

-431 IPTKI
+431 IPPKV

-487 KDENYVTLTDILGA
+487 KDDTYVTLTDILGA

-526 KIEGLPSDVLRKAL
+526 KIEGLPADVLRKAL

-557 ISTPAESLSGN
+557 ISEPAESLSGN

-573 TVELPKDKIGE
+573 TIELPKDKIGE

-589 GKNIRKIEEETG
+589 GKNIKKIEEETG
-601 VSVEIDDDGILTL
+601 CSVEIDDDGILTL
-614 GSTEEDSLAAA
+614 GSTEEEAIAAG
-625 KEMVMLI
+625 KEMVMMI

-637 VEVDT
+637 AEVGAA
-642 DYDGEVVSVATYG
+642 YDGEVVSVATYG

-667 LHISK
+667 LHVSR
-672 FHSEK
+672 FHSSK
-677 RVKNP
+677 RVNNT
-682 ENVLNIGDKIKVHV
+682 EAVVSVGDKIKVTV

-706 SLLEDL
+706 SPVEDL
-712 DIPEESI
+712 DIPEEAE
-719 DTGGGNRG
+719 GGDSKNSRDRKPSRSRNGNRNG
-727 NRDSRPRR
+727 RDKKSDNR
-735 NDRSGRGNSGRGN
+735 GK
-748 SGRGNS
+748 
-754 DRGNRSSRQSD
+754 SSN
-765 DSSKRKRVS
+765 RKRVS
-774 FEDEFEKGI
+774 FEDEFEKGL

>member
-1 MSVTNVTCKIG
+1 MSIDNVKVSIG
-12 DKEIKFETGK
+12 NSEIAFETGK
-22 LALQAPGAV
+22 LALQAPGSV

-39 VLVTTVANE
+39 VLVTTVANKS
-48 TVREGIDFFPL
+48 VRDGIDFFPL

-101 SFKEGFR
+101 SFKDGFR

-120 DNENEYDVLALNAAS
+120 DNENEYDILALNAAS

-140 AGVPLDS
+140 AGVPLES
-147 PIGAVRMSLINDN
+147 AVGAVRMSLINDN
-160 WVPQASNTE
+160 WVVQATNTE
-169 LEDSVFD
+169 IEESVFD
-176 MVIAGNLNEK
+176 MVVAGSLNSK

-200 NAFEKIDAGSKAPSE
+200 DAFEKIDNGSTAPSE
-215 ELVADGI
+215 NIVADGI
-222 DSSKQFISELIAA
+222 DLSKEYISKLIEA
-235 QAELVSKNDVPVTD
+235 QKELVSKRDIPVVD
-249 WPLVEDFSK
+249 WPIVEDYPE
-258 ELKSDIED
+258 ELKT
-266 SYKSEVENITSITD
+266 KITDEYFEKVDSITALTD
-280 RKERSNK
+280 RSERSEK
-287 QSELE
+287 QSELQDE
-292 EQVVEKY
+292 VIEKFLDD
-299 INEEED
+299 ETD

-311 LAFKSLVKNVVR
+311 LAFKSLVKSTVR
-323 DRVISGGE
+323 NRVLTGGP
-331 RLDGRS
+331 RLDGRT
-337 PTDIREISAEIGLL
+337 PTDIRNISSEIDLL

-374 MGRLEQML
+374 MSRLEQML

-404 GEAYMMRGPKR
+404 GEAYPMRGPKR

-431 IPTKI
+431 IPPKI
-436 DFPYTIR
+436 EFPYTIR

-487 KDENYVTLTDILGA
+487 KDDSYVTLTDILGA

-526 KIEGLPSDVLRKAL
+526 KIEGLPSDVLRGAL

-557 ISTPAESLSGN
+557 IAEPAESLSGN

-573 TVELPKDKIGE
+573 TIELPKDKIGE

-601 VSVEIDDDGILTL
+601 CSVEIDDDGILTL
-614 GSTEEDSLAAA
+614 GSTEEDAITAG

-637 VEVDT
+637 AEVGAE
-642 DYDGEVVSVATYG
+642 YDGEVVSVATYG
-655 AFINILPGRDGL
+655 AFVNILPGRDGL
-667 LHISK
+667 LHVSK
-672 FHSEK
+672 FHSSK
-677 RVKNP
+677 RVNNTEAVVKN
-682 ENVLNIGDKIKVHV
+682 GDKIKVKV

-706 SLLEDL
+706 SPVEDL
-712 DIPEESI
+712 DIPDDAVGESKGKSG
-719 DTGGGNRG
+719 DRKP
-727 NRDSRPRR
+727 SRPRNGNR
-735 NDRSGRGNSGRGN
+735 NNRSGKKPENN
-748 SGRGNS
+748 NK
-754 DRGNRSSRQSD
+754 SSN
-765 DSSKRKRVS
+765 RKRVS
-774 FEDEFEKGI
+774 FEDEFEKGL

>member
-1 MSVTNVTCKIG
+1 MSIDNVKVDIG
-12 DKEIKFETGK
+12 KAEIGFETGK
-22 LALQAPGAV
+22 LALQAPGSV
-31 VVTSGDTN
+31 VVTSGDTT
-39 VLVTTVANE
+39 VLVTTVANKS
-48 TVREGIDFFPL
+48 VRDGIDFFPL

-101 SFKEGFR
+101 SFKDGFR

-120 DNENEYDVLALNAAS
+120 DNENEYDILALNAAS

-140 AGVPLDS
+140 AGVPLES
-147 PIGAVRMSLINDN
+147 AVGAVRMSLINDN
-160 WVPQASNTE
+160 WVVQATNSE

-176 MVIAGNLNEK
+176 MVVAGSLNPK
-186 GEVDIVMVEAGASD
+186 GEIDIVMVEAGATD
-200 NAFEKIDAGSKAPSE
+200 NAFAKIDEGSAAPSE
-215 ELVADGI
+215 NIVADGI
-222 DSSKQFISELIAA
+222 DMSKEFISKLIEA
-235 QAELVSKNDVPVTD
+235 QKELVAKRDVPEID
-249 WPLVEDFSK
+249 WPIIEDYSE
-258 ELKSDIED
+258 ELKSQISEAFGSDIE
-266 SYKSEVENITSITD
+266 TAMAITD
-280 RKERSNK
+280 RAERSEK
-287 QSELE
+287 QSELQ
-292 EQVVEKY
+292 EQAVEKFLD
-299 INEEED
+299 EEED

-311 LAFKSLVKNVVR
+311 LAFKSIVKNTVR
-323 DRVISGGE
+323 DRVLSGGA
-331 RLDGRS
+331 RLDGRT
-337 PTDIREISAEIGLL
+337 PTDIRNISAEINLL

-374 MGRLEQML
+374 MSRLEQML

-404 GEAYMMRGPKR
+404 GEAYPMRGPKR

-431 IPTKI
+431 VPPKV

-487 KDENYVTLTDILGA
+487 KDDTYVTLTDILGA

-526 KIEGLPSDVLRKAL
+526 KIEGLPADVLRKAL

-557 ISTPAESLSGN
+557 IAEPAESLSGN

-573 TVELPKDKIGE
+573 TIELPKDKIGE

-589 GKNIRKIEEETG
+589 GKNIKKIEEETG
-601 VSVEIDDDGILTL
+601 CSVEIDDDGILTL
-614 GSTEEDSLAAA
+614 GSTEEEAIAAG
-625 KEMVMLI
+625 KEMVMMI

-637 VEVDT
+637 AEVGAE
-642 DYDGEVVSVATYG
+642 YDGEIVSVATYG
-655 AFINILPGRDGL
+655 AFVNILPGRDGL
-667 LHISK
+667 LHVSK
-672 FHSEK
+672 FHSSK
-677 RVKNP
+677 RVNNT
-682 ENVLNIGDKIKVHV
+682 EAVVSVGDKVKVKV

-706 SLLEDL
+706 SPVEDL
-712 DIPEESI
+712 EVPDDAVGDGNSKSNDRRPPRNKSNNRN
-719 DTGGGNRG
+719 NRG
-727 NRDSRPRR
+727 ERKPKN
-735 NDRSGRGNSGRGN
+735 GGK
-748 SGRGNS
+748 
-754 DRGNRSSRQSD
+754 SSN
-765 DSSKRKRVS
+765 RKRVS
-774 FEDEFEKGI
+774 FEDEFEKGL

>member
-22 LALQAPGAV
+22 LALQAPGSV

-101 SFKEGFR
+101 SFNEGFR

-120 DNENEYDVLALNAAS
+120 DNENEYDVLSLNAAS

-147 PIGAVRMSLINDN
+147 PIGAVRMSLINDE
-160 WVPQASNTE
+160 WVVQATNTE
-169 LEDSVFD
+169 MEESVFD

-200 NAFEKIDAGSKAPSE
+200 DAFSKIDEGSKAPTE
-215 ELVADGI
+215 DIVADGI
-222 DSSKQFISELIAA
+222 DASKEYIAELIKA
-235 QAELVSKNDVPVTD
+235 QAELVSQNEVPSID
-249 WPLVEDFSK
+249 WPSVEDFSK
-258 ELKSDIED
+258 DLKSEIEE
-266 SYKSEVENITSITD
+266 SFKSEVEEVTSITD
-280 RKERSNK
+280 RKERSNA
-287 QSELE
+287 QSKLE
-292 EQVVEKY
+292 ATVLEQFL
-299 INEEED
+299 NEEED
-305 NTKAIK
+305 NTKPIQ
-311 LAFKSLVKNVVR
+311 LAFKSVVKNVVR
-323 DRVISGGE
+323 DRVISGGN

-337 PTDIREISAEIGLL
+337 PTDIRDISAEINLL
-351 PTVHGSSLF
+351 PKVHGSSLF

-487 KDENYVTLTDILGA
+487 KDETYVTLTDILGA

-548 HILDIMEDT
+548 HILDVMEDT
-557 ISTPAESLSGN
+557 ISEPAESLSGN

-589 GKNIRKIEEETG
+589 GKNIRKIEDETG
-601 VSVEIDDDGILTL
+601 VSVEIDDEGVLTL
-614 GSTEEDSLAAA
+614 GSTEEESLIAA

-637 VEVDT
+637 VEVGT
-642 DYDGEVVSVATYG
+642 DYEGEVVNIATFG
-655 AFINILPGRDGL
+655 AFVNLLPGKDGL

-672 FHSEK
+672 FHSTK
-677 RVKNP
+677 RVSDP
-682 ENVLNIGDKIKVHV
+682 EKVLEVGQKLMVHV
-696 DSIENGKVSL
+696 DSVEKGRVSL
-706 SLLEDL
+706 SLKEDL
-712 DIPEESI
+712 DVSGDDKSE
-719 DTGGGNRG
+719 TKKQGN
-727 NRDSRPRR
+727 NRD
-735 NDRSGRGNSGRGN
+735 NSN
-748 SGRGNS
+748 N
-754 DRGNRSSRQSD
+754 
-765 DSSKRKRVS
+765 DSSKNRKRVS
-774 FEDEFEKGI
+774 FEDDFEKGL

>member
-1 MSVTNVTCKIG
+1 MSIDNVKVDIG
-12 DKEIKFETGK
+12 KAEIGFETGK
-22 LALQAPGAV
+22 LALQAPGSV
-31 VVTSGDTN
+31 VVTSGDTT
-39 VLVTTVANE
+39 VLVTTVANKS
-48 TVREGIDFFPL
+48 VRDGIDFFPL

-101 SFKEGFR
+101 SFKDGFR

-120 DNENEYDVLALNAAS
+120 DNENEYDILALNAAS

-140 AGVPLDS
+140 AGVPLES
-147 PIGAVRMSLINDN
+147 AVGAVRMSLINDN
-160 WVPQASNTE
+160 WVVQATNSE

-176 MVIAGNLNEK
+176 MVVAGSLNPK
-186 GEVDIVMVEAGASD
+186 GEIDIVMVEAGATD
-200 NAFEKIDAGSKAPSE
+200 NAFAKIDEGSAAPSE
-215 ELVADGI
+215 NIVADGI
-222 DSSKQFISELIAA
+222 DMSKEFISKLIEA
-235 QAELVSKNDVPVTD
+235 QKELVAKRDVPEIE
-249 WPLVEDFSK
+249 WPIIEDYSE
-258 ELKSDIED
+258 ELKSQISEAFGSDIE
-266 SYKSEVENITSITD
+266 TAMAITD
-280 RKERSNK
+280 RAERSEK
-287 QSELE
+287 QSELQ
-292 EQVVEKY
+292 EQAVEKFLD
-299 INEEED
+299 EEDD

-311 LAFKSLVKNVVR
+311 LAFKSIVKNTVR
-323 DRVISGGE
+323 DRVLSGGA
-331 RLDGRS
+331 RLDGRT
-337 PTDIREISAEIGLL
+337 PTDIRNISAEINLL

-374 MGRLEQML
+374 MSRLEQML

-404 GEAYMMRGPKR
+404 GEAYPMRGPKR

-431 IPTKI
+431 VPPKV

-487 KDENYVTLTDILGA
+487 KDDTYVTLTDILGA

-526 KIEGLPSDVLRKAL
+526 KIEGLPADVLRKAL

-557 ISTPAESLSGN
+557 IAEPAESLSGN

-573 TVELPKDKIGE
+573 TIELPKDKIGE

-589 GKNIRKIEEETG
+589 GKNIKKIEEETG
-601 VSVEIDDDGILTL
+601 CSVEIDDDGILTL
-614 GSTEEDSLAAA
+614 GSTEEEARAAG
-625 KEMVMLI
+625 KEILMMI

-637 VEVDT
+637 AEVGAE
-642 DYDGEVVSVATYG
+642 YDGEIVSVATYG
-655 AFINILPGRDGL
+655 AFVNILPGRDGL
-667 LHISK
+667 LHVSK
-672 FHSEK
+672 FHSSK
-677 RVKNP
+677 RVNNT
-682 ENVLNIGDKIKVHV
+682 EAVVSVGDKVKVKV

-706 SLLEDL
+706 SPVEDL
-712 DIPEESI
+712 EVPDDAVGDGNNKSNDRRPPRNKSNNRN
-719 DTGGGNRG
+719 NRG
-727 NRDSRPRR
+727 
-735 NDRSGRGNSGRGN
+735 DRKPKNGGK
-748 SGRGNS
+748 
-754 DRGNRSSRQSD
+754 SSN
-765 DSSKRKRVS
+765 RKRVS
-774 FEDEFEKGI
+774 FEDEFEKGL

>member
-1 MSVTNVTCKIG
+1 MSIDNVKVDIG
-12 DKEIKFETGK
+12 KAEIGFETGK
-22 LALQAPGAV
+22 LALQAPGSV
-31 VVTSGDTN
+31 VVTSGDTT
-39 VLVTTVANE
+39 VLVTTVANKS
-48 TVREGIDFFPL
+48 VRDGIDFFPL

-101 SFKEGFR
+101 SFKDGFR

-120 DNENEYDVLALNAAS
+120 DNENEYDILALNAAS

-140 AGVPLDS
+140 AGVPLES
-147 PIGAVRMSLINDN
+147 AVGAVRMSLINDN
-160 WVPQASNTE
+160 WVVQATNSE

-176 MVIAGNLNEK
+176 MVVAGSLNPK
-186 GEVDIVMVEAGASD
+186 GEIDIVMVEAGATD
-200 NAFEKIDAGSKAPSE
+200 NAFAKIDEGSAAPSE
-215 ELVADGI
+215 NIVADGI
-222 DSSKQFISELIAA
+222 DMSKEFISKLIEA
-235 QAELVSKNDVPVTD
+235 QKELVAKRDVPEID
-249 WPLVEDFSK
+249 WPIIEDYSE
-258 ELKSDIED
+258 ELKSQISEAFGSDIE
-266 SYKSEVENITSITD
+266 SAMAITD
-280 RKERSNK
+280 RAERSEK
-287 QSELE
+287 QSELQ
-292 EQVVEKY
+292 EQAVEKFLD
-299 INEEED
+299 EEDD

-311 LAFKSLVKNVVR
+311 LAFKSIVKNTVR
-323 DRVISGGE
+323 DRVLSGGA
-331 RLDGRS
+331 RLDGRT
-337 PTDIREISAEIGLL
+337 PTDIRNISAEINLL

-374 MGRLEQML
+374 MSRLEQML

-404 GEAYMMRGPKR
+404 GEAYPMRGPKR

-431 IPTKI
+431 VPPKV

-487 KDENYVTLTDILGA
+487 KDDTYVTLTDILGA

-526 KIEGLPSDVLRKAL
+526 KIEGLPADVLRKAL

-557 ISTPAESLSGN
+557 IAEPAESLSGN

-573 TVELPKDKIGE
+573 TIELPKDKIGE

-589 GKNIRKIEEETG
+589 GKNIKKIEEETG
-601 VSVEIDDDGILTL
+601 CSVEIDDDGILTL
-614 GSTEEDSLAAA
+614 GSTEEEAIAAG
-625 KEMVMLI
+625 KEMVMMI

-637 VEVDT
+637 AEVGAE
-642 DYDGEVVSVATYG
+642 YDGEIVSVATYG
-655 AFINILPGRDGL
+655 AFVNILPGRDGL
-667 LHISK
+667 LHVSK
-672 FHSEK
+672 FHSSK
-677 RVKNP
+677 RVNNT
-682 ENVLNIGDKIKVHV
+682 EAVVSVGDKVKVKV

-706 SLLEDL
+706 SPVEDL
-712 DIPEESI
+712 EVPDDAVGDGNNKSNDRRPPRNKSNNRN
-719 DTGGGNRG
+719 NRG
-727 NRDSRPRR
+727 ERKPKN
-735 NDRSGRGNSGRGN
+735 GGK
-748 SGRGNS
+748 
-754 DRGNRSSRQSD
+754 SSN
-765 DSSKRKRVS
+765 RKRVS
-774 FEDEFEKGI
+774 FEDEFEKGL

>member
-1 MSVTNVTCKIG
+1 MSIDNVKVNIG
-12 DKEIKFETGK
+12 NSEIAFETGK
-22 LALQAPGAV
+22 LAIQAPGSV

-39 VLVTTVANE
+39 VLVTTVANKS
-48 TVREGIDFFPL
+48 VRDGIDFFPL

-120 DNENEYDVLALNAAS
+120 DNENEYDILALNAAS

-140 AGVPLDS
+140 AGVPLES
-147 PIGAVRMSLINDN
+147 AVGAVRMSLINDN
-160 WVPQASNTE
+160 WVVQATNSE
-169 LEDSVFD
+169 LEESVFD
-176 MVIAGNLNEK
+176 MVVAGSLNSN
-186 GEVDIVMVEAGASD
+186 GEVDIVMVEAGATD
-200 NAFEKIDAGSKAPSE
+200 NALDKIEQGSTAPSE
-215 ELVADGI
+215 NIVADGI
-222 DSSKQFISELIAA
+222 DASKEYIGKLIEA
-235 QAELVSKNDVPVTD
+235 QKELVSKREIPQIE
-249 WPLVEDFSK
+249 WPIVEDYSE
-258 ELKSDIED
+258 ELKKQINEDFASDIEAAMAL
-266 SYKSEVENITSITD
+266 TD
-280 RKERSNK
+280 RAERSEK
-287 QSELE
+287 QGQLE
-292 EQVVEKY
+292 EQAIEKY
-299 INEEED
+299 LNEDED
-305 NTKAIK
+305 NSKAIK
-311 LAFKSLVKNVVR
+311 LAFKSIVKNTVR
-323 DRVISGGE
+323 DRVLSGGA
-331 RLDGRS
+331 RLDGRT
-337 PTDIREISAEIGLL
+337 PTDIRNISAEIDLL

-374 MGRLEQML
+374 MSRLEQML

-404 GEAYMMRGPKR
+404 GEAYPMRGPKR

-431 IPTKI
+431 IPPKV

-469 AGVPIR
+469 AGVPIK

-487 KDENYVTLTDILGA
+487 KDDTYVTLTDILGA

-526 KIEGLPSDVLRKAL
+526 KIEGLPADVLRKAL

-557 ISTPAESLSGN
+557 ISEPAESLSGN

-573 TVELPKDKIGE
+573 TIELPKDKIGE

-589 GKNIRKIEEETG
+589 GKNIKKIEEETG
-601 VSVEIDDDGILTL
+601 CSVEIDDDGILTL
-614 GSTEEDSLAAA
+614 GSTEEEAIAAG

-637 VEVDT
+637 AEVGAQ
-642 DYDGEVVSVATYG
+642 YDGEVVSVATYG
-655 AFINILPGRDGL
+655 AFVNILPGRDGL
-667 LHISK
+667 LHVSK
-672 FHSEK
+672 FHSSK
-677 RVKNP
+677 RVNNT
-682 ENVLNIGDKIKVHV
+682 EAVVSVGDKIKVNV

-706 SLLEDL
+706 SPVEDL
-712 DIPEESI
+712 EIPEEAE
-719 DTGGGNRG
+719 GGDSKNSRDRKPSRSKNGNRNGRDKKPG
-727 NRDSRPRR
+727 N
-735 NDRSGRGNSGRGN
+735 NGK
-748 SGRGNS
+748 
-754 DRGNRSSRQSD
+754 SSN
-765 DSSKRKRVS
+765 RKRVS
-774 FEDEFEKGI
+774 FEDEFEKGL

>member
-64 ERMYSA
+64 ERMYAA

-292 EQVVEKY
+292 EKVVEKY

-557 ISTPAESLSGN
+557 ISTPADSLSGN

-601 VSVEIDDDGILTL
+601 CSVEIDDDGILTL
-614 GSTEEDSLAAA
+614 GSTEEDAISAG

-637 VEVDT
+637 AEVGAE
-642 DYDGEVVSVATYG
+642 YDGEVVSVATYG
-655 AFINILPGRDGL
+655 AFVNILPGRDGL
-667 LHISK
+667 LHVSK
-672 FHSEK
+672 FHSSK
-677 RVKNP
+677 RVKNT
-682 ENVLNIGDKIKVHV
+682 EAVVKNGDKIKVKV

-706 SLLEDL
+706 SPVEDL
-712 DIPEESI
+712 DIPDDAVGESK
-719 DTGGGNRG
+719 GNSGDRKP
-727 NRDSRPRR
+727 SRPR
-735 NDRSGRGNSGRGN
+735 N
-748 SGRGNS
+748 
-754 DRGNRSSRQSD
+754 GNRNNRSEKKSENNNKSSN
-765 DSSKRKRVS
+765 RKRVS
-774 FEDEFEKGI
+774 FEDEFEKGL

>member
-1 MSVTNVTCKIG
+1 MSIDNVKVEIG
-12 DKEIKFETGK
+12 KAEIGFETGK
-22 LALQAPGAV
+22 LALQAPGSV
-31 VVTSGDTN
+31 VVTSGDTT
-39 VLVTTVANE
+39 VLVTTVANKS
-48 TVREGIDFFPL
+48 VRDGIDFFPL

-101 SFKEGFR
+101 SFKDGFR

-120 DNENEYDVLALNAAS
+120 DNENEYDILALNAAS

-140 AGVPLDS
+140 AGVPLES
-147 PIGAVRMSLINDN
+147 AVGAVRMSLINDN
-160 WVPQASNTE
+160 WVVQATNSE

-176 MVIAGNLNEK
+176 MVVAGSLNPK
-186 GEVDIVMVEAGASD
+186 GEIDIVMVEAGATD
-200 NAFEKIDAGSKAPSE
+200 NAFAKIDEGSAAPSE
-215 ELVADGI
+215 NIVADGI
-222 DSSKQFISELIAA
+222 DMSKEYIAKLIEA
-235 QAELVSKNDVPVTD
+235 QKELVAKRDVPEID
-249 WPLVEDFSK
+249 WPIIEDYSE
-258 ELKSDIED
+258 ELKSQISEAFSSNIEAAMA
-266 SYKSEVENITSITD
+266 ITD
-280 RKERSNK
+280 RAERSEK
-287 QSELE
+287 QSELQ
-292 EQVVEKY
+292 EQAVEKFLD
-299 INEEED
+299 EEDD

-311 LAFKSLVKNVVR
+311 LAFKSIVKNTVR
-323 DRVISGGE
+323 DRVLSGGA
-331 RLDGRS
+331 RLDGRT
-337 PTDIREISAEIGLL
+337 PTDIRNISAEINLL

-374 MGRLEQML
+374 MSRLEQML

-404 GEAYMMRGPKR
+404 GEAYPMRGPKR

-431 IPTKI
+431 IPPKI

-487 KDENYVTLTDILGA
+487 KDDTYVTLTDILGA

-526 KIEGLPSDVLRKAL
+526 KIEGLPADVLRKAL

-557 ISTPAESLSGN
+557 IAQPAESLSGN

-573 TVELPKDKIGE
+573 TIELPKDKIGE

-589 GKNIRKIEEETG
+589 GKNIKKIEEETG
-601 VSVEIDDDGILTL
+601 CSVEIDDDGILTL
-614 GSTEEDSLAAA
+614 GSTEEEAIAAG

-637 VEVDT
+637 AEVGAQ
-642 DYDGEVVSVATYG
+642 YDGEVVSVATYG

-667 LHISK
+667 LHVSK
-672 FHSEK
+672 FHSSK
-677 RVKNP
+677 RVNNT
-682 ENVLNIGDKIKVHV
+682 EAVVSVGDKIKVNV

-706 SLLEDL
+706 SPVEDL
-712 DIPEESI
+712 EIPEEAEGVDSKNSR
-719 DTGGGNRG
+719 DRKPSRSRNGNRNG
-727 NRDSRPRR
+727 RDKK
-735 NDRSGRGNSGRGN
+735 
-748 SGRGNS
+748 S
-754 DRGNRSSRQSD
+754 DNGGKSSN
-765 DSSKRKRVS
+765 RKRVS
-774 FEDEFEKGI
+774 FEDEFEKGL

>member
-1 MSVTNVTCKIG
+1 MSIDNVKVSIG
-12 DKEIKFETGK
+12 NSEIVFETGK
-22 LALQAPGAV
+22 LALQAPGSV
-31 VVTSGDTN
+31 VVTSGETN
-39 VLVTTVANE
+39 VLVTTVANKS
-48 TVREGIDFFPL
+48 VREGIDFFPL

-101 SFKEGFR
+101 SFKDGFR

-120 DNENEYDVLALNAAS
+120 DNENEYDILALNAAS

-140 AGVPLDS
+140 AGVPLES
-147 PIGAVRMSLINDN
+147 AVGAVRMSLINDN
-160 WVPQASNTE
+160 WVVQATNTE
-169 LEDSVFD
+169 IEESVFN
-176 MVIAGNLNEK
+176 MVVAGSLNSK

-200 NAFEKIDAGSKAPSE
+200 DAFEKIDNGSTAPSE
-215 ELVADGI
+215 NIVADGI
-222 DSSKQFISELIAA
+222 DLSKEHISKLIEA
-235 QAELVSKNDVPVTD
+235 QKELVSKRDIPVVD
-249 WPLVEDFSK
+249 WPIVEDYPE
-258 ELKSDIED
+258 ELKTKITDE
-266 SYKSEVENITSITD
+266 YSEKVDSITALTD
-280 RKERSNK
+280 RSERSEK
-287 QSELE
+287 QSELQDE
-292 EQVVEKY
+292 VIEKFLDD
-299 INEEED
+299 ETD

-311 LAFKSLVKNVVR
+311 LAFKSLVKSTVR
-323 DRVISGGE
+323 NRVLTGGP
-331 RLDGRS
+331 RLDGRT
-337 PTDIREISAEIGLL
+337 PTDIRNISSEIDLL

-374 MGRLEQML
+374 MSRLEQML

-404 GEAYMMRGPKR
+404 GEAYPMRGPKR

-431 IPTKI
+431 IPPKI

-487 KDENYVTLTDILGA
+487 KDDTYVTLTDILGA

-526 KIEGLPSDVLRKAL
+526 KIEGLPSDVLRGAL

-557 ISTPAESLSGN
+557 IAEPAESLSGN

-573 TVELPKDKIGE
+573 TIELPKDKIGE

-601 VSVEIDDDGILTL
+601 CSVEIDDDGILTL
-614 GSTEEDSLAAA
+614 GSTEEDAITAG

-637 VEVDT
+637 AEVGAE
-642 DYDGEVVSVATYG
+642 YDGEVVSVATYG
-655 AFINILPGRDGL
+655 AFVNILPGRDGL
-667 LHISK
+667 LHVSK
-672 FHSEK
+672 FHSSK
-677 RVKNP
+677 RVKNT
-682 ENVLNIGDKIKVHV
+682 EAVVKNGDKIKVKV

-706 SLLEDL
+706 SPVEDL
-712 DIPEESI
+712 DIPDDAVGESK
-719 DTGGGNRG
+719 GNSGDRKP
-727 NRDSRPRR
+727 SRPR
-735 NDRSGRGNSGRGN
+735 N
-748 SGRGNS
+748 
-754 DRGNRSSRQSD
+754 GNRNNRSEKKTDNNKSSN
-765 DSSKRKRVS
+765 RKRVS
-774 FEDEFEKGI
+774 FEDEFEKGL

>member
-1 MSVTNVTCKIG
+1 MSIDNVKVSIG
-12 DKEIKFETGK
+12 NSDIAFETGK
-22 LALQAPGAV
+22 LALQAPGSV
-31 VVTSGDTN
+31 LVTSGETN
-39 VLVTTVANE
+39 VLVTTVANKS
-48 TVREGIDFFPL
+48 VRDGIDFFPL

-101 SFKEGFR
+101 SFKDGFR

-120 DNENEYDVLALNAAS
+120 DNENEYDILALNAAS

-140 AGVPLDS
+140 AGVPLES
-147 PIGAVRMSLINDN
+147 AVGAVRMSLINDT
-160 WVPQASNTE
+160 WIAQATNTE
-169 LEDSVFD
+169 LEESVFD
-176 MVIAGNLNEK
+176 MVVAGSLNSK

-200 NAFEKIDAGSKAPSE
+200 DAFEKIDNGSTAPSE
-215 ELVADGI
+215 NIVADGI
-222 DSSKQFISELIAA
+222 DLSKEYIAKLIEA
-235 QAELVSKNDVPVTD
+235 QKELVSKRDIPVVD
-249 WPLVEDFSK
+249 WPIVEDYSD
-258 ELKSDIED
+258 ELKAKITDE
-266 SYKSEVENITSITD
+266 YSEKVDSITALTD
-280 RKERSNK
+280 RSERSEK
-287 QSELE
+287 QSELQDE
-292 EQVVEKY
+292 VIEKFLDD
-299 INEEED
+299 ETD

-311 LAFKSLVKNVVR
+311 LAFKSLVKSTVR
-323 DRVISGGE
+323 NRVLTGGP
-331 RLDGRS
+331 RLDGRT
-337 PTDIREISAEIGLL
+337 PTDIRNISSEINLL

-374 MGRLEQML
+374 MSRLEQML

-404 GEAYMMRGPKR
+404 GEAYPMRGPKR

-431 IPTKI
+431 IPPKI

-487 KDENYVTLTDILGA
+487 NDDTYVTLTDILGA

-526 KIEGLPSDVLRKAL
+526 KIEGLPSDVLRGAL

-557 ISTPAESLSGN
+557 IAEPAENLSGN

-573 TVELPKDKIGE
+573 TIELPKDKIGE

-601 VSVEIDDDGILTL
+601 CSVEIDDEGILTL
-614 GSTEEDSLAAA
+614 GSTEEEAIAAG

-637 VEVDT
+637 AEVGSE
-642 DYDGEVVSVATYG
+642 YDGEVVSVATYG
-655 AFINILPGRDGL
+655 AFVNILPGRDGL
-667 LHISK
+667 LHVSK
-672 FHSEK
+672 FHSTK
-677 RVKNP
+677 RVNNTEAVVKN
-682 ENVLNIGDKIKVHV
+682 GDKIKVKV

-706 SLLEDL
+706 SPVEDL
-712 DIPEESI
+712 DIPDDAVGESKGKSG
-719 DTGGGNRG
+719 DRKP
-727 NRDSRPRR
+727 SRPRNNNR
-735 NDRSGRGNSGRGN
+735 N
-748 SGRGNS
+748 
-754 DRGNRSSRQSD
+754 NRSD
-765 DSSKRKRVS
+765 KKTENNNKSSNRKRVS
-774 FEDEFEKGI
+774 FEDDFEKGL

>member
-1 MSVTNVTCKIG
+1 MSIDNVKVNIG
-12 DKEIKFETGK
+12 NAEIGFETGK
-22 LALQAPGAV
+22 LALQAPGSV
-31 VVTSGDTN
+31 VVTSGDTT
-39 VLVTTVANE
+39 VLVTTVANKS
-48 TVREGIDFFPL
+48 VRDGIDFFPL

-101 SFKEGFR
+101 SFKDGFR

-120 DNENEYDVLALNAAS
+120 DNENEYDILALNAAS

-140 AGVPLDS
+140 AGVPLES
-147 PIGAVRMSLINDN
+147 AVGAVRMSLINDN
-160 WVPQASNTE
+160 WVVQATNTE
-169 LEDSVFD
+169 LEESVFD
-176 MVIAGNLNEK
+176 MVVAGSLNPK
-186 GEVDIVMVEAGASD
+186 GEIDIVMVEAGATD
-200 NAFEKIDAGSKAPSE
+200 NAFNKIDEGSAAPSE
-215 ELVADGI
+215 NIVADGI
-222 DSSKQFISELIAA
+222 DMSKEFISKLIEA
-235 QAELVSKNDVPVTD
+235 QKELVAKRDVPEVD
-249 WPLVEDFSK
+249 WPIIEDYSE
-258 ELKSDIED
+258 ELKSQISEAFGSDIE
-266 SYKSEVENITSITD
+266 TAMAITD
-280 RKERSNK
+280 RSERSEK
-287 QSELE
+287 QSELQE
-292 EQVVEKY
+292 LAVEKFLD
-299 INEEED
+299 EEDD

-311 LAFKSLVKNVVR
+311 LAFKSIVKNTVR
-323 DRVISGGE
+323 DRVLSGGA
-331 RLDGRS
+331 RLDGRT
-337 PTDIREISAEIGLL
+337 PTDIRNISAEINLL

-374 MGRLEQML
+374 MSRLEQML

-404 GEAYMMRGPKR
+404 GEAYPMRGPKR

-431 IPTKI
+431 IPPKV

-487 KDENYVTLTDILGA
+487 KDDTYVTLTDILGA

-526 KIEGLPSDVLRKAL
+526 KIEGLPADVLRKAL

-557 ISTPAESLSGN
+557 IAEPAESLSGN

-573 TVELPKDKIGE
+573 TIELPKDKIGE

-589 GKNIRKIEEETG
+589 GKNIKKIEEETG
-601 VSVEIDDDGILTL
+601 CSVEIDDDGILTL
-614 GSTEEDSLAAA
+614 GSTEEEAIAAG

-637 VEVDT
+637 AEVGAQ
-642 DYDGEVVSVATYG
+642 YDGEVVSVATYG

-667 LHISK
+667 LHVSK
-672 FHSEK
+672 FHSSK
-677 RVKNP
+677 RVNNT
-682 ENVLNIGDKIKVHV
+682 EAVVSVGDKIKVNV

-706 SLLEDL
+706 SPVEDL
-712 DIPEESI
+712 EIPEEAE
-719 DTGGGNRG
+719 GGDSKNSRDRKPSRSRNGNRNG
-727 NRDSRPRR
+727 RDKK
-735 NDRSGRGNSGRGN
+735 
-748 SGRGNS
+748 S
-754 DRGNRSSRQSD
+754 DNGGKSSN
-765 DSSKRKRVS
+765 RKRVS
-774 FEDEFEKGI
+774 FEDEFEKGL

>member
-1 MSVTNVTCKIG
+1 MSIDNVKVNIG
-12 DKEIKFETGK
+12 NAEIGFETGK
-22 LALQAPGAV
+22 LALQAPGSV
-31 VVTSGDTN
+31 VVTSGDTT
-39 VLVTTVANE
+39 VLVTTVANKS
-48 TVREGIDFFPL
+48 VRDGIDFFPL

-101 SFKEGFR
+101 SFKDGFR

-120 DNENEYDVLALNAAS
+120 DNENEYDILALNAAS

-140 AGVPLDS
+140 AGVPLES
-147 PIGAVRMSLINDN
+147 AVGAVRMSLINDN
-160 WVPQASNTE
+160 WVVQATNTE
-169 LEDSVFD
+169 LEESVFD
-176 MVIAGNLNEK
+176 MVVAGSLNPK
-186 GEVDIVMVEAGASD
+186 GEIDIVMVEAGATD
-200 NAFEKIDAGSKAPSE
+200 NAFNKIDEGSAAPSE
-215 ELVADGI
+215 NIVADGI
-222 DSSKQFISELIAA
+222 DMSKEFISKLIEA
-235 QAELVSKNDVPVTD
+235 QKELVAKRDVPEVD
-249 WPLVEDFSK
+249 WPIIEDYSE
-258 ELKSDIED
+258 ELKSQISEVFGSDIE
-266 SYKSEVENITSITD
+266 TAMAITD
-280 RKERSNK
+280 RSERSEK

-292 EQVVEKY
+292 EQAVEKFLD
-299 INEEED
+299 EEDD

-311 LAFKSLVKNVVR
+311 LAFKSIVKNTVR
-323 DRVISGGE
+323 DRVLSGGA
-331 RLDGRS
+331 RLDGRT
-337 PTDIREISAEIGLL
+337 PTDIRNISAEINLL

-374 MGRLEQML
+374 MSRLEQML

-404 GEAYMMRGPKR
+404 GEAYPMRGPKR

-431 IPTKI
+431 IPPKV

-487 KDENYVTLTDILGA
+487 KDDTYVTLTDILGA

-526 KIEGLPSDVLRKAL
+526 KIEGLPADVLRKAL

-557 ISTPAESLSGN
+557 IAEPAESLSGN

-573 TVELPKDKIGE
+573 TIELPKDKIGE

-589 GKNIRKIEEETG
+589 GKNIKKIEEETG
-601 VSVEIDDDGILTL
+601 CSVEIDDDGILTL
-614 GSTEEDSLAAA
+614 GSTEEEAIAAG

-637 VEVDT
+637 AEVGAQ
-642 DYDGEVVSVATYG
+642 YDGEVVSVATYG

-667 LHISK
+667 LHVSK
-672 FHSEK
+672 FHSSK
-677 RVKNP
+677 RVNNT
-682 ENVLNIGDKIKVHV
+682 EAVVSVGDKIKVNV

-706 SLLEDL
+706 SPVEDL
-712 DIPEESI
+712 EIPEEAE
-719 DTGGGNRG
+719 GGDSKNSRDRKPSRSRNGNRNG
-727 NRDSRPRR
+727 RDKK
-735 NDRSGRGNSGRGN
+735 
-748 SGRGNS
+748 S
-754 DRGNRSSRQSD
+754 DNGGKSSN
-765 DSSKRKRVS
+765 RKRVS
-774 FEDEFEKGI
+774 FEDEFEKGL

>member
-64 ERMYSA
+64 ERMYAA

-292 EQVVEKY
+292 EKVVEKY

-557 ISTPAESLSGN
+557 ISAPAESLSGN

-735 NDRSGRGNSGRGN
+735 NDRSGRGNSDRGN
-748 SGRGNS
+748 SN
-754 DRGNRSSRQSD
+754 RGNRSSRQSN